1 MKVNLTNIMENHGW
15 GWSSIY
21 DFAQQW
27 MFRVRNTRAFVSHV
41 NIKCT
46 RKIFLEKLL
55 ILWGLTNSTE
65 HSPSRSAN
73 MPSASQ
79 KINWIL
85 RKHRLITVSK
95 IAYLSKV
102 EAQLITFCQTTWCH
116 IADGNNLYSHLCDN
130 FKPPRNA
137 SVLTCCF
144 KRHDVMHKCAV
155 AFVLL

>member
-27 MFRVRNTRAFVSHV
+27 MFRVHNTRAFVSHV
-41 NIKCT
+41 NIKRT
-46 RKIFLEKLL
+46 RKIFLEELL

-65 HSPSRSAN
+65 HGPSRSAN

-95 IAYLSKV
+95 IAYLSKM
-102 EAQLITFCQTTWCH
+102 EAQLITFCQTAWCH
-116 IADGNNLYSHLCDN
+116 IADGNNLYSHLCGN

-144 KRHDVMHKCAV
+144 KRHGVTHKCDV